1 VSITT
6 LPLTG
11 ALCPSVGSP
20 SYQRPPANA
29 EWLPHN
35 QQGDSTL
42 TISFRVAAATLSIIL
57 ISSTGALAADPAVKC
72 ESGKLKV
79 SSKYS
84 ACRLKADAKAVSKGE
99 AADYTNCVSKYSD
112 KWDKTEMKAE
122 GACPSEADKAS
133 INARIT
139 TDAAEIA
146 TLLAGGVVLPSG
158 CGNGVLETGE
168 SCDGADLGGQD
179 CTDLEFTAAA
189 GLACTSD
196 CRLDA
201 SGCETATLPSRF
213 RDNGDGTATEIVSGL
228 MWELKDSLDA
238 SADAGNVHDADN
250 TYDWTDGIPYDFD
263 GTAATVFLAELNSA
277 PCFAGHCDWRLPTI
291 NELRSLLPIERTCAS
306 SPCVDPDLPGD
317 TASSS
322 YWSATSYAT
331 FPSVAWFVEFNFG
344 LVTNDLKTHV
354 RHVRAVRGGS

>member
-1 VSITT
+1 MKVSATAFAV
-6 LPLTG
+6 LFLVATG
-11 ALCPSVGSP
+11 A
-20 SYQRPPANA
+20 Q
-29 EWLPHN
+29 
-35 QQGDSTL
+35 
-42 TISFRVAAATLSIIL
+42 
-57 ISSTGALAADPAVKC
+57 AADPAVKC
-72 ESGKLKV
+72 EAGKLKE
-79 SSKYS
+79 SSKYA
-84 ACRLKADAKAVSKGE
+84 ACRLKADAKAVKKGE
-99 AADYTNCVSKYSD
+99 AAVYGKCESKFAD
-112 KWDKTEMKAE
+112 KWAKTELKA
-122 GACPSEADKAS
+122 GTGICPSESDQVS
-133 INARIT
+133 MDFRIT

-146 TLLAGGVVLPSG
+146 TLLAGGVVLLPSG
-158 CGNGVLETGE
+158 CGNGVLETAE

-201 SGCETATLPSRF
+201 SGCETATVPSRF

-291 NELRSLLPIERTCAS
+291 NELRSLLPIGITCAS
-306 SPCVDPDLPGD
+306 SCVDPDLPGD
-317 TASSS
+317 TASSF
-322 YWSATSYAT
+322 WSSTTIATNPGFAWGVSFGSGSVSGTGKT
-331 FPSVAWFVEFNFG
+331 FA
-344 LVTNDLKTHV
+344 
-354 RHVRAVRGGS
+354 RRVRAVRGGL